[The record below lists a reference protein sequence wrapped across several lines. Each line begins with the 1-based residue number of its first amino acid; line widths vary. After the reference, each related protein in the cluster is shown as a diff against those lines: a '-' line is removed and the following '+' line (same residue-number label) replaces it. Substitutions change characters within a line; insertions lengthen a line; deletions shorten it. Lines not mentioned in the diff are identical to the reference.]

1 MFDHNTIQQSHPLS
15 ATSDTPAD
23 YVQFTP
29 FGDPESRMVHL
40 GTTQHPSHTEDDSTP
55 SCSYHPSVSSQTPS
69 DSSYSPLEG
78 NQDKPLATLGKH
90 MKRIH
95 STCIAINEDLTKN
108 EEKSEGN
115 HEIRRTESF
124 SMINLQGSQFDKQVD
139 DYGVQFCREITSY
152 GTQVLD
158 LWEQFIALVKENVSL
173 LVGELEYEY
182 SEKLFD
188 SFGYFIFTEHN
199 DIQTI
204 CEKVCC
210 LMLLLNGIG
219 KERQRRAFG
228 GYQKDLGFFP
238 V

>member
-1 MFDHNTIQQSHPLS
+1 MFDHNTTQRSHPLS
-15 ATSDTPAD
+15 ATSDTPVD

-29 FGDPESRMVHL
+29 FGDSESRTVHL
-40 GTTQHPSHTEDDSTP
+40 GATQHPPLTEDASTP
-55 SCSYHPSVSSQTPS
+55 SYHPSVSSQTPS

-78 NQDKPLATLGKH
+78 NQDKPLTTLGKH

-95 STCIAINEDLTKN
+95 STCVAINEDLTKY
-108 EEKSEGN
+108 EGRREGN

-210 LMLLLNGIG
+210 RILLLTDLGT
-219 KERQRRAFG
+219 ERQRGAYG
-228 GYQKDLGFFP
+228 SYQEDLDFFL